1 MAKGSARRRTA
12 DRQTPRSSGGPSG
25 DGLTAEERLSKCF
38 EEIDAAAE
46 QGKKSE
52 REAQGTSY
60 FFTILFLCSM
70 VTPVVT
76 RESSVWDE
84 NYSCEEQATGQSD
97 ASIGSPLKCSTPHSN
112 SVSKLFNAI
121 AGPAETPWSLQ
132 LRNLFDA
139 DEICPPNNASRAPLL
154 EMTNLDAE
162 RPSHYPGASI
172 TPPALPRSQQDTSE
186 DKQLKQFRQYGG
198 LFYERF
204 HPSSPLPQQDS
215 AFAPQDSTNTTNT
228 QETGSFVIDLDEDD
242 LYENDVGVYYGA
254 NGEDSD
260 GDALSVP
267 ESLPAE
273 TPTTSSEFISPY
285 PSEPQDSPAS
295 SPPAEVAG
303 TQSGPSEASS
313 LKESQQ
319 ASAPAAD
326 VTETQSSPSEGASAP
341 TVATEEQ
348 ASTGKKTTSRKRRLS
363 ESEDQPNKRPAS
375 ESKMQS
381 TAVTTQASLAPATPS
396 PAPLPVVDVAS
407 NPAAVES
414 AAPSRTSSAG
424 PHRQEASETTT
435 NATPAVSDDAVSHT
449 TTGPPPARQ
458 TLVSP
463 DSHHAGANANVSD
476 IVQVPRSAFQ
486 LPERTP
492 SSPAA
497 NEGIDRRGAQEAT
510 SVSGGVFIRTPAA
523 PPLAQPIPVNA
534 NRRGTNAVIPSNVP
548 TGLPFVWSPMAPSP
562 NFEAPAPR
570 VRNQKQATGKNG
582 ASTRSKVGR
591 GAGSKKQAQMTDPPP
606 PLGGAMHMI
615 IFNDDTAAEL
625 ALPTINTSGSAELSG
640 STTSDDT
647 YEKRK
652 IASAFVLYLED
663 TKQCGAKSS
672 AAWAALPPDEKQKYY
687 DQVARLTMEEAQR
700 AMAHRNRQAALASH
714 TPSPAA
720 SVQSV
725 QAQTNG
731 ESFSG
736 PSTAPITSPAQFVR
750 DEPGGGQQQQPQ
762 AQEMPPM
769 ERFAPAPAPFNGYP
783 AAHYP
788 TVGGHQQLPAN
799 PHQTSYMAPPVFFP
813 MQGMPMVPPPYNWTH
828 AHPGFGMPPHVVQPH
843 PHQQPLHAPY
853 FMNQPPPTTNHAHY
867 DNANANA
874 GPSVPVT
881 NANGPFNPL
890 PQGSFNY
897 YQAAA
902 MNANAAAGPSMPPA
916 ANNVPYPQ
924 DPRSWGPTPWYPHHP
939 GGYPGNE
946 GPAGVNWSGD
956 HPPQPE

>member
-1 MAKGSARRRTA
+1 MAKGSTGRHTA
-12 DRQTPRSSGGPSG
+12 NRQTPRSSGGPSG

-46 QGKKSE
+46 QAKSE
-52 REAQGTSY
+52 RDAQ
-60 FFTILFLCSM
+60 
-70 VTPVVT
+70 VVA

-97 ASIGSPLKCSTPHSN
+97 AFTGSPLKCSTSN

-121 AGPAETPWSLQ
+121 AGPAETPWGLQ

-154 EMTNLDAE
+154 EMTNLDAA
-162 RPSHYPGASI
+162 RLSHDPDASI
-172 TPPALPRSQQDTSE
+172 TPPALFESQQDTSE
-186 DKQLKQFRQYGG
+186 DKHLEHLKQFRQYEE

-273 TPTTSSEFISPY
+273 TPTTSSEVISPY

-295 SPPAEVAG
+295 SPPAEFAG

-326 VTETQSSPSEGASAP
+326 VTDTQSSPSEGPSAP

-348 ASTGKKTTSRKRRLS
+348 ASIGKKTSSRKRRLS
-363 ESEDQPNKRPAS
+363 GSEEQPNKRPAT
-375 ESKMQS
+375 ESKVQS
-381 TAVTTQASLAPATPS
+381 TAVATQASPAPATPS

-407 NPAAVES
+407 NPAADES
-414 AAPSRTSSAG
+414 AAPSRTPSAG
-424 PHRQEASETTT
+424 AHQREASDTTT
-435 NATPAVSDDAVSHT
+435 NATPAVSDNAVSHAT
-449 TTGPPPARQ
+449 TAPPPTRQ
-458 TLVSP
+458 ILVSSS
-463 DSHHAGANANVSD
+463 SHHASANANASD
-476 IVQVPRSAFQ
+476 IVQAPRFNFQ
-486 LPERTP
+486 L
-492 SSPAA
+492 PAA

-510 SVSGGVFIRTPAA
+510 SVSGGVFIQTPAA

-534 NRRGTNAVIPSNVP
+534 NRHGTNAVIPSNVP
-548 TGLPFVWSPMAPSP
+548 TGLPFVWSPLVSSL

-582 ASTRSKVGR
+582 AGTRSRGGR
-591 GAGSKKQAQMTDPPP
+591 GAGSKKPAQMTDPPP

-625 ALPTINTSGSAELSG
+625 ALPTINTSSSAEPSS

-672 AAWAALPPDEKQKYY
+672 AAWAALPPHEQQKYH

-714 TPSPAA
+714 TPSPAP

-725 QAQTNG
+725 QAQTNA

-736 PSTAPITSPAQFVR
+736 PSTAPISSPAQFVR
-750 DEPGGGQQQQPQ
+750 YEPGGGQQQQRQ

-769 ERFAPAPAPFNGYP
+769 ERFAPAPAPFDGYP
-783 AAHYP
+783 AAHHP
-788 TVGGHQQLPAN
+788 TVGGHQQPPAN
-799 PHQTSYMAPPVFFP
+799 AHQTSYMAPPVFFP
-813 MQGMPMVPPPYNWTH
+813 MQGMPMVPPPYSWTH
-828 AHPGFGMPPHVVQPH
+828 AHPGFGMPPHVIQPH

-853 FMNQPPPTTNHAHY
+853 FVNQPPPATYHAHN

-897 YQAAA
+897 YQVAA

-916 ANNVPYPQ
+916 ANNVSWPQ
-924 DPRSWGPTPWYPHHP
+924 DPRSWAPMPWYAHHP

-946 GPAGVNWSGD
+946 GSNGSNRPGD
-956 HPPQPE
+956 HPPQSE